1 MKKLRLLAVYAW
13 MFSLAPMA
21 WSQIQPKIVVTG
33 LSPAEFS
40 ELKQTAEANLV
51 PVEDAAE
58 ALGEIADADALLGI
72 CSQELVQ
79 AAQKLRWIQVY
90 SAGVDPY
97 RFPELL
103 TSDITLTNLKILQG
117 PEIADHALALL
128 LALTRRLN
136 ELIPQREAQDWP
148 AMLYRTS
155 RRPIELHDKTAV
167 VIGFGGIGTQ
177 IGQRAAAFG
186 MKVIAV
192 DPKDIPFLFFMERAV
207 RPDQLH
213 EVLPLADVV
222 FMAAPHT
229 PESERMMGSVEF
241 ELMKQGSY
249 FIAVSR
255 GKTYDKG
262 ALVKALDEQHLAGAG
277 LDVTDP
283 EPLPKGDA
291 LWGFENVIITPH
303 IAGQSDH
310 IRDRLLGLLK
320 ENIKRFAAGAPMLN
334 VVDKQKGY

>member
-1 MKKLRLLAVYAW
+1 MKNVRLVAVCVGLLLSATAAW
-13 MFSLAPMA
+13 AQA
-21 WSQIQPKIVVTG
+21 RPKIVVAG
-33 LSPAEFS
+33 LLPSEVSELENAAEAEFI
-40 ELKQTAEANLV
+40 A
-51 PVEDAAE
+51 VEDADE
-58 ALGEIADADALLGI
+58 ALREISDADALLGV
-72 CSQELVQ
+72 CSRELVQ
-79 AAQKLRWIQVY
+79 AGKKLRWIQVY
-90 SAGVDPY
+90 SAGVDRY

-103 TSDITLTNLKILQG
+103 ASDITLTNLKILQG
-117 PEIADHALALL
+117 PEIADHAFALL

-136 ELIPQREAQDWP
+136 DLIPRREAQEWP
-148 AMLYRTS
+148 IQEFRTT
-155 RRPIELHDKTAV
+155 RRPIELHGKTAI

-192 DPKDIPFLFFMERAV
+192 DPKDIPFLFFMDRAV
-207 RPDQLH
+207 RPDELH

-229 PESERMMGSVEF
+229 PESERMMATAEF

-255 GKTYDKG
+255 GKTYDKA
-262 ALVKALDEQHLAGAG
+262 ALVKALDEQRLAGAG

-283 EPLPKGDA
+283 EPLPPGDP
-291 LWGFENVIITPH
+291 LWGFESVIITPH

-310 IRDRLLGLLK
+310 IRDRRQALLI
-320 ENIKRFAAGAPMLN
+320 ENVRRFVEGAPLRN
-334 VVDKQKGY
+334 IVNKTRGY

>member
-1 MKKLRLLAVYAW
+1 MKKIRLVTAAAW
-13 MFSLAPMA
+13 LLLTSAA
-21 WSQIQPKIVVTG
+21 WSQTQPKIVVAG
-33 LSPAEFS
+33 LTAAEVS
-40 ELKQTAEANLV
+40 ELAQAAEANFV

-58 ALGEIADADALLGI
+58 ALRQISDADALLGM
-72 CSQELVQ
+72 CSQELVR
-79 AAQKLRWIQVY
+79 AGNKLRWIQVY
-90 SAGVDPY
+90 SAGVDRY

-103 TSDITLTNLKILQG
+103 SSDITLTNLKILQG

-128 LALTRRLN
+128 LVLTRRLN
-136 ELIPQREAQDWP
+136 DLIPRREAQEWP
-148 AMLYRTS
+148 IQEFRTT
-155 RRPIELHDKTAV
+155 RRPIELHGKTAV
-167 VIGFGGIGTQ
+167 IIGFGGIGTQ

-192 DPKDIPFLFFMERAV
+192 DPKDIPFLFFMDRAV

-222 FMAAPHT
+222 FMAVPHT
-229 PESERMMGSVEF
+229 PESERMMGNAEF

-255 GKTYDKG
+255 GMTYDKG
-262 ALVKALDEQHLAGAG
+262 ALVKALDEKRLAGAG

-283 EPLPKGDA
+283 EPLPKGDP
-291 LWGFENVIITPH
+291 LWEFENVVITPH

-310 IRDRLLGLLK
+310 IRDRRQALLK
-320 ENIKRFAAGAPMLN
+320 ENVRRFVEGKPLRHI
-334 VVDKQKGY
+334 VDKQKGF

>member
-1 MKKLRLLAVYAW
+1 MKKIRLVTAAAW
-13 MFSLAPMA
+13 LLLTSAA
-21 WSQIQPKIVVTG
+21 WSQTQPKIVVAG
-33 LSPAEFS
+33 LTAAEVS
-40 ELKQTAEANLV
+40 ELAQAAEANFV

-58 ALGEIADADALLGI
+58 ALRQISDADALLGM
-72 CSQELVQ
+72 CSQELVR
-79 AAQKLRWIQVY
+79 AGNKLRWIQVY
-90 SAGVDPY
+90 SAGVDRY

-103 TSDITLTNLKILQG
+103 SSDITLTNLKILQG

-128 LALTRRLN
+128 LVLTRRLN
-136 ELIPQREAQDWP
+136 DLIPRREAQEWP
-148 AMLYRTS
+148 IQEFRTT
-155 RRPIELHDKTAV
+155 RRPIELHGKTAV

-192 DPKDIPFLFFMERAV
+192 DPKDIPFLFFMDRAV

-222 FMAAPHT
+222 FMAVPHT
-229 PESERMMGSVEF
+229 PESERMMGNAEF

-255 GKTYDKG
+255 GMTYDKG
-262 ALVKALDEQHLAGAG
+262 ALVKALDEKRLAGAG

-283 EPLPKGDA
+283 EPLPKGDP
-291 LWGFENVIITPH
+291 LWEFENVVITPH

-310 IRDRLLGLLK
+310 ILDRRQALLK
-320 ENIKRFAAGAPMLN
+320 ENVRRFVEGKPLRHI
-334 VVDKQKGY
+334 VDKQKGF

>member
-1 MKKLRLLAVYAW
+1 MKRVRCVAICAGLLLSVTASWA
-13 MFSLAPMA
+13 
-21 WSQIQPKIVVTG
+21 QGRPKIVVAG
-33 LSPAEFS
+33 LSPAEVS
-40 ELKQTAEANLV
+40 ELEDAAEADFV
-51 PVEDAAE
+51 PVEDANE
-58 ALGEIADADALLGI
+58 ALREIANADALLGI
-72 CSQELVQ
+72 CSRELVQ
-79 AAQKLRWIQVY
+79 TGKKLRWIQVY
-90 SAGVDPY
+90 SAGVDRY

-103 TSDITLTNLKILQG
+103 SSDITLTNLKILQG

-136 ELIPQREAQDWP
+136 DLIPRRQAQEWP
-148 AMLYRTS
+148 IQEFRTT
-155 RRPIELHDKTAV
+155 RRPIELHGKTAV

-186 MKVIAV
+186 MKVVAV

-207 RPDQLH
+207 RPDELH

-229 PESERMMGSVEF
+229 PESERMMGTAEF

-255 GKTYDKG
+255 GKTYDKA
-262 ALVKALDEQHLAGAG
+262 ALVKALDEQRLAGAG

-283 EPLPKGDA
+283 EPLPKGDP
-291 LWGFENVIITPH
+291 LWAFENVIITPH

-310 IRDRLLGLLK
+310 IRDRRQTLLR
-320 ENIKRFAAGAPMLN
+320 ENVRRFVEGAPLRN
-334 VVDKQKGY
+334 VVDKARGY

>member
-1 MKKLRLLAVYAW
+1 MKKIRLVTAAAW
-13 MFSLAPMA
+13 LLLTSAA
-21 WSQIQPKIVVTG
+21 WSQTQPKIVVAG
-33 LSPAEFS
+33 LTAAEVS
-40 ELKQTAEANLV
+40 ELAQAAEANFV

-58 ALGEIADADALLGI
+58 ALRQISDADALLGM
-72 CSQELVQ
+72 CSQELVR
-79 AAQKLRWIQVY
+79 AGNKLRWIQVY
-90 SAGVDPY
+90 SAGVDRY

-103 TSDITLTNLKILQG
+103 SSDITLTNLKILQG

-128 LALTRRLN
+128 LVLTRRLN
-136 ELIPQREAQDWP
+136 DLIPRREAQEWP
-148 AMLYRTS
+148 IQEFRTT
-155 RRPIELHDKTAV
+155 RRPIELHGKTAV

-192 DPKDIPFLFFMERAV
+192 DPKDIPFLFFMDRAV

-222 FMAAPHT
+222 FMAVPHT
-229 PESERMMGSVEF
+229 PESERMMGNAEF

-255 GKTYDKG
+255 GMTYDKG
-262 ALVKALDEQHLAGAG
+262 ALVKALDEKRLAGAG

-283 EPLPKGDA
+283 EPLPKGDP
-291 LWGFENVIITPH
+291 LWEFENVVITPH

-310 IRDRLLGLLK
+310 IRDRRQALLK
-320 ENIKRFAAGAPMLN
+320 ENVRRFVEGKPLRHI
-334 VVDKQKGY
+334 VDKQKGF

>member
-1 MKKLRLLAVYAW
+1 MNRIRLAW
-13 MFSLAPMA
+13 LAPCLLVLTSAA
-21 WSQIQPKIVVTG
+21 WPQTKPKIVVTG
-33 LSPAEFS
+33 LTPAEVT
-40 ELKQTAEANLV
+40 ELAQAAAADFI
-51 PVEDAAE
+51 PVADADE
-58 ALGEIADADALLGI
+58 ALGEISDADALLGI
-72 CSQELVQ
+72 CSQELVR
-79 AAQKLRWIQVY
+79 AGKELRWIQVY
-90 SAGVDPY
+90 SAGVDRY

-103 TSDITLTNLKILQG
+103 SSDITLTNLKILQG

-136 ELIPQREAQDWP
+136 DIIPRRAAQEWP
-148 AMLYRTS
+148 IEEFRTT
-155 RRPIELHDKTAV
+155 RRPIELHGKTAV

-192 DPKDIPFLFFMERAV
+192 DPKDIPFLFFMDRAV

-213 EVLPLADVV
+213 EVLPQADVV
-222 FMAAPHT
+222 FMAVPHT
-229 PESERMMGSVEF
+229 PESERMMGNAEF
-241 ELMKQGSY
+241 ELMKQGSH

-262 ALVKALDEQHLAGAG
+262 ALVKALDEQRLAGAG

-283 EPLPKGDA
+283 EPLPKGDP
-291 LWGFENVIITPH
+291 LWEFENVVITPH

-310 IRDRLLGLLK
+310 IRDRRQALLK
-320 ENIKRFAAGAPMLN
+320 ENARRFVDGKPLLN
-334 VVDKQKGY
+334 IVDKQKGY

>member
-1 MKKLRLLAVYAW
+1 MKRLRLLVTCIW
-13 MFSLAPMA
+13 LLALVSAA
-21 WSQIQPKIVVTG
+21 WSQTQPKIVVAG
-33 LSPAEFS
+33 LSSGEVS
-40 ELKQTAEANLV
+40 ELQDTAEANFV
-51 PVEDAAE
+51 PVADAAE

-72 CSQELVQ
+72 CSQDLVQ
-79 AAQKLRWIQVY
+79 AAEKLRWIQVY
-90 SAGVDPY
+90 SAGVDRY

-103 TSDITLTNLKILQG
+103 SSDITLTNLKILQG

-148 AMLYRTS
+148 AVLYRTS
-155 RRPIELHDKTAV
+155 RRPIELHGKTAV
-167 VIGFGGIGTQ
+167 IIGFGGIGTQ

-283 EPLPKGDA
+283 EPLPQGDP

-310 IRDRLLGLLK
+310 IRDRRQGLLK
-320 ENIKRFAAGAPMLN
+320 ENVKRFVDGAPLLN

>member
-1 MKKLRLLAVYAW
+1 MKRLRLLTICTW
-13 MFSLAPMA
+13 LLAFAPAA
-21 WSQIQPKIVVTG
+21 WSQTQPKIVVAG
-33 LSPAEFS
+33 LSPAEVS
-40 ELKQTAEANLV
+40 ELKDTAEANFV

-79 AAQKLRWIQVY
+79 AAEQLRWIQVY
-90 SAGVDPY
+90 SAGVDRY

-103 TSDITLTNLKILQG
+103 SSDITLTNLKILQG

-136 ELIPQREAQDWP
+136 ELIPQRETQEWP
-148 AMLYRTS
+148 ILEYRTT
-155 RRPIELHDKTAV
+155 RRPIELHGKTAV

-192 DPKDIPFLFFMERAV
+192 DPKDIPFLFFMEHAV

-229 PESERMMGSVEF
+229 PESERMMGTAEF

-262 ALVKALDEQHLAGAG
+262 VLVKALDEQRLAGAG

-283 EPLPKGDA
+283 EPLPKGDP
-291 LWGFENVIITPH
+291 LWGFENVVITPH

-310 IRDRLLGLLK
+310 IRDRRQALLK
-320 ENIKRFAAGAPMLN
+320 ENVRRFVDGAPLLN

>member
-1 MKKLRLLAVYAW
+1 MKKIRLVTAAAW
-13 MFSLAPMA
+13 LLLTSAA
-21 WSQIQPKIVVTG
+21 WSQTQPKIVVAG
-33 LSPAEFS
+33 LTAAEVS
-40 ELKQTAEANLV
+40 ELAQAAEANFV

-58 ALGEIADADALLGI
+58 ALRQISDADALLGM
-72 CSQELVQ
+72 CSQELVR
-79 AAQKLRWIQVY
+79 AGNKLRWIQVY
-90 SAGVDPY
+90 SAGVDRY

-103 TSDITLTNLKILQG
+103 SSDITLTNLKILQG

-128 LALTRRLN
+128 LVLTRRLN
-136 ELIPQREAQDWP
+136 DLIPRREAQEWP
-148 AMLYRTS
+148 IQEFRTT
-155 RRPIELHDKTAV
+155 RRPIELHGKTAV
-167 VIGFGGIGTQ
+167 IIGFGGIGTQ

-192 DPKDIPFLFFMERAV
+192 DPKDIPFLFFMDRAV

-229 PESERMMGSVEF
+229 PESERMMGNAEF

-255 GKTYDKG
+255 GMTYDKG
-262 ALVKALDEQHLAGAG
+262 ALVKALDEKRLAGAG

-283 EPLPKGDA
+283 EPLPKGDP
-291 LWGFENVIITPH
+291 LWEFENVVITPH

-310 IRDRLLGLLK
+310 IRDRRQALLK
-320 ENIKRFAAGAPMLN
+320 ENVRRFVEGKPLRHI
-334 VVDKQKGY
+334 VDKQKGF